1 METAVDESKLIFFTG
16 APGSKWSATAHLLAL
31 SGLYNINTSDYNDD
45 RIYTHPGPQIS
56 HLGAYWG
63 PGFGVGENFD
73 QISQLTK
80 KEIYQEIEKPYADKN
95 WKQHRIIK
103 CHQFAL
109 NLDWIKENF
118 PSSKIIIV
126 LRPDS
131 TCKEQWL
138 FAGGFEG
145 IKYPNY
151 KGYYVNEQI
160 LEEKIAVENAMSR
173 KFIAENNLELH
184 TITRAFLSKYWHLE
198 SVPEDNLNIT
208 PKEELERYIISILRA
223 KGPVAPIWQLDTTI
237 AMYNF

>member
-1 METAVDESKLIFFTG
+1 MAKTIDESKLIFFTG
-16 APGSKWSATAHLLAL
+16 APGSKWSAVAHLLAL
-31 SGLYNINTSDYNDD
+31 SGLYNINTSDYNDN

-63 PGFGVGENFD
+63 PGFGVGEAFNYIHTLD
-73 QISQLTK
+73 K
-80 KEIYQEIEKPYADKN
+80 EEIYSAIEAPYEDNN
-95 WKQHRIIK
+95 WIQHRIIK

-118 PSSKIIIV
+118 PKSKIIIV

-151 KGYYVNEQI
+151 KEYYVNEQV
-160 LEEKIAVENAMSR
+160 LEEKIAIENAMSR
-173 KFIAENNLELH
+173 KFIVENNLELH

-208 PKEELERYIISILRA
+208 PKDELERYIISILRA